1 MYNNKFI
8 LFIFTLHYVIQYINA
23 QYCYPNYCENEFTTK
38 SVPASECHFL
48 PLPQSCYKYWFD
60 GFDIVPSG
68 ENPTLFKLSANVY
81 RMEEFQRNTT
91 TINLLVTDIDYLRL
105 TIRYQSLLD
114 ENNYKCMHVSSY
126 GNKTDL
132 ESNNKFSLSCS
143 FLSQSYEGSPYR
155 LQYFVARETWQYS
168 KKLVFIIPH
177 HESIDEQYNNVTTY
191 LPFIYVDVTD
201 AFLFTLYIQPVPAIY
216 NVTGYRIW
224 LINNDTDITNEIN
237 VIQSQNEE
245 YINYDFSMYDGIYY
259 FKVAAMHP
267 DCSIYG
273 CVNATSP
280 FISIK
285 DASKRL
291 IIMIISVIWIP
302 PALLYAL
309 CHLYKLCKKN
319 AKKRRR
325 KPNCLIVYSPTCESH
340 VTVMTELTKY
350 LRCCNINAVIDMLDI
365 SETAS
370 KDVELW
376 CKTAFNS
383 ADIILFVT
391 SPPFNKHISMKYE
404 NVGSY
409 ILKLIREDFKQ
420 RNKRYYILQLPYC
433 KPTDLPKEAQCFQHF
448 QRFHMPEELAK
459 LVKTVH
465 RYNCVTFFGLSNK
478 DKLLESIKLAQ
489 MEMLNDGTTTNNDHK
504 SADETDD
511 LLPSVV
517 SSNNIKNEDL
527 NNEDNNS
534 TSMNDL
540 KDEHNLLKP
549 KIIEIEDEVT
559 VTVHLNPDEK

>member
-370 KDVELW
+370 K
-376 CKTAFNS
+376 
-383 ADIILFVT
+383 
-391 SPPFNKHISMKYE
+391 
-404 NVGSY
+404 
-409 ILKLIREDFKQ
+409 
-420 RNKRYYILQLPYC
+420 
-433 KPTDLPKEAQCFQHF
+433 PTDLPKEAQCFQHF